1 MNQEENVF
9 LNKFIASLCLRG
21 VKTIPFAG
29 EEFQLGIS
37 AVETVL
43 AESLEENDFQKLS
56 DLFVKVPVEETYHQI
71 RTMFMN
77 LNGQGISFSGAD
89 NPMWE
94 TMTIKMNAYSAQ
106 RELADNSVLDI
117 NKDLMNRLTEEF
129 CEAAGI
135 VVWEEF

>member
-1 MNQEENVF
+1 MNQEVNVF

-21 VKTIPFAG
+21 IKTIPFAG
-29 EEFQLGIS
+29 REFQLGIS
-37 AVETVL
+37 AIENVL
-43 AESLEENDFQKLS
+43 RDELEEGEFRKLS
-56 DLFVKVPVEETYHQI
+56 EMFVKVPVDETYQQI
-71 RTMFMN
+71 RAMFMN

-89 NPMWE
+89 NPMWK

-106 RELADNSVLDI
+106 RELSDDSVLEMDK
-117 NKDLMNRLTEEF
+117 NFMNRITEEF